1 MLFTYIIYNVILL
14 FVLIFGYYVKVSS
27 TKLSEYICR
36 TIVFL
41 SIVIPASIRK
51 GIGTDYWSYVGLY
64 QWYSTNSDEHEI
76 GFQLLGKL
84 MNFFGFSYQSFIASL
99 AILAFAPVCYYVPKR
114 NFYPFIVIYFFLLFL
129 SCIST
134 TRQAISIALVTCG
147 IFALYKEK
155 GTMKYLFCVV
165 LAFFF
170 HYSSILY
177 FPILLFKNIKFSNT
191 NIYICLGIILM
202 IMSRADFIDNLFASS
217 IFQDSPYGVYAT
229 IGQYNREAEVGT
241 GLGIILNLMLPCLFL
256 MLNRKISKYYDHVG
270 FFVFLTMLFV
280 TSYFLAS
287 KVHILGR
294 LMGCFIFLPAFLI
307 HPVCKTL
314 SLKYNNFLIFLFFI
328 IYLILYEKMIAVSQ
342 SSLGNGLG
350 ISPYTTIFD

>member
-170 HYSSILY
+170 HYSSI
-177 FPILLFKNIKFSNT
+177 
-191 NIYICLGIILM
+191 
-202 IMSRADFIDNLFASS
+202 
-217 IFQDSPYGVYAT
+217 
-229 IGQYNREAEVGT
+229 
-241 GLGIILNLMLPCLFL
+241 
-256 MLNRKISKYYDHVG
+256 
-270 FFVFLTMLFV
+270 
-280 TSYFLAS
+280 
-287 KVHILGR
+287 
-294 LMGCFIFLPAFLI
+294 
-307 HPVCKTL
+307 
-314 SLKYNNFLIFLFFI
+314 
-328 IYLILYEKMIAVSQ
+328 
-342 SSLGNGLG
+342 
-350 ISPYTTIFD
+350 

>member
-14 FVLIFGYYVKVSS
+14 FVLIFGYLVKMSS
-27 TKLSEYICR
+27 TKISEYICR

-64 QWYSTNSDEHEI
+64 QWYSRSSDEHEI

-129 SCIST
+129 SCMST

-155 GTMKYLFCVV
+155 GKFKYLLCVL
-165 LAFFF
+165 LAFLF

-177 FPILLFKNIKFSNT
+177 FPLLLFKNIKFSNT
-191 NIYICLGIILM
+191 NIYVCLGILLM
-202 IMSRADFIDNLFASS
+202 IMSGADFIDSLFALS

-241 GLGIILNLMLPCLFL
+241 GLGIILNLMLPFLFFI
-256 MLNRKISKYYDHVG
+256 LNRKISKYYDHVG
-270 FFVFLTMLFV
+270 FFVLLTMLFV
-280 TSYFLAS
+280 ASYFLAS
-287 KVHILGR
+287 KIHIFGR
-294 LMGCFIFLPAFLI
+294 LMGCFVFVPAFLI
-307 HPVCKTL
+307 HPVCNIRT
-314 SLKYNNFLIFLFFI
+314 SKYGNLLIFLFFT
-328 IYLILYEKMIAVSQ
+328 IYLILYEKMIAISQ
-342 SSLGNGLG
+342 SNLGNGLG